1 MNKQQILKILQNKR
15 GLEKDDISEIQD
27 LENKYPYSQMVHVI
41 SAIGSRKFK
50 HSEANTKL
58 TTAAVYATDRSLLK
72 KIMLS
77 QKIGAQSTQATS
89 TENGTKS
96 KKAEPASKATK
107 PTKPTKPTQP
117 TQPTQPT
124 RSPID
129 GSERIAV
136 EKEVS
141 GYPDHPGLLS
151 EKDAEALRK
160 DVMKNL
166 EDLLEI
172 KKNFLKDM
180 ELIDGKASPSS
191 SFTSKVQNKS
201 ATAIKKIKSKP
212 VKVQVK
218 SKVKSVKS
226 PSPKKV
232 PARIKIVGKVKST
245 KLNIP
250 SSEIKKEPVKK
261 LRVVKSSYKS
271 KTSLSPDKSK
281 KNIPAKKNREQQEI
295 IDKFIKKEPSIK
307 RKKAEEPVENSSDLS
322 KSSVSFGNDL
332 VSENLAKVM
341 IKQGKINKAI
351 DIYKKLIWKFPQK
364 KAYFASQIESL
375 KEK

>member
-15 GLEKDDISEIQD
+15 GLEKGDISEIQD

-72 KIMLS
+72 KIILS

-96 KKAEPASKATK
+96 KKTEPAS
-107 PTKPTKPTQP
+107 KPTKPTQP
-117 TQPTQPT
+117 TQPT
-124 RSPID
+124 RSPIA

-218 SKVKSVKS
+218 SKVKSIKS
-226 PSPKKV
+226 PPPKKV
-232 PARIKIVGKVKST
+232 PTRIKIVGKVKST

-271 KTSLSPDKSK
+271 KTKLSPDKSK